1 MALKLPFSWGTTFEL
16 DEGYTSEKFTIPPA
30 IKWVKFR
37 QLNESRLSRQ
47 RFWIGHLAECF
58 FDKVLS
64 VPLCQK
70 LLISVKIVHVGMVWQ
85 VVQVRPQRS
94 SIYCKTK
101 KTCIE
106 SP

>member
-47 RFWIGHLAECF
+47 RFWIGHLAEGF
-58 FDKVLS
+58 F
-64 VPLCQK
+64 
-70 LLISVKIVHVGMVWQ
+70 
-85 VVQVRPQRS
+85 
-94 SIYCKTK
+94 
-101 KTCIE
+101 
-106 SP
+106 